1 MPVLEQRDWADFQE
15 QNEDEMILI
24 AHMWEEIRRL
34 MWNYVGIVRSNRRL
48 ERAQKRITN
57 IMAEMQDY
65 CASSKLHPDII
76 ELRNIALI
84 ADLTIRCALMRK
96 ESRGIHYNLDFPH
109 LAETARDTILMS
121 H

>member
-48 ERAQKRITN
+48 ERAKKRMDLIS
-57 IMAEMQDY
+57 AEMKDY
-65 CASSKLHPDII
+65 YGSAKLHPDII
-76 ELRNIALI
+76 ELRNIATV
-84 ADLTIRCALMRK
+84 AELTIRCALLRK
-96 ESRGIHYNLDFPH
+96 ESRGIHYNIDFPK
-109 LAETARDTILMS
+109 LNDVPRDTILAL
-121 H
+121 